1 MVGPDYID
9 PIQFQA
15 GNPYGVSF
23 TSANGQLRPDDVAM
37 AAAKFQ
43 GRRVVAVT
51 ARFLAGQKQ

>member
-23 TSANGQLRPDDVAM
+23 TSANGQLRPD

-43 GRRVVAVT
+43 GRRVVTVT